1 MEKIPG
7 GVGNG
12 SCLQEIHVY
21 VTGHN
26 RKHTPNA
33 KDFADL
39 KFFHTP
45 VQTCSDAE
53 YVKYKAMRF

>member
-1 MEKIPG
+1 MPRVRSGILL
-7 GVGNG
+7 
-12 SCLQEIHVY
+12 SHLQIHVY

-26 RKHTPNA
+26 RHTPNA

-45 VQTCSDAE
+45 MQTCYDAE
-53 YVKYKAMRF
+53 YIKYKAMGF